1 MGGVGLSADDEG
13 PSGPPSETSPQGGTD
28 GGSSPRTEEE
38 PHARRDAAG
47 QIRGLAKQSLLLV
60 STGAVGYVGSF
71 VLTVFLARSLGKEPF
86 GAWAIGYSIATLL
99 STVGLAGADWI
110 LLRQGSYYDGIGD
123 SARLRR
129 TVHVALLISGVLLC
143 VLGAGLFIAADYIA
157 EHVFH
162 STSIAPILRLTGLL
176 TPIMGLRQ
184 VLVFATQASKRMK
197 DAAVNRNLLQPFVR
211 LVFAVVALAI
221 ASSALSAYVGLF
233 AAEVVLA
240 AAAAWILNR
249 RISLLGPTAPVDG
262 RKLLAFALP
271 AWGSRLMGQTR
282 GQLLPILIGSLS
294 AISGSGVFVASRR
307 VAIAPTS
314 ALLAMNQVY
323 TAMGSDLYLQGRR
336 DELNALFKSTAKWS
350 YMIGLPIF
358 SLMVVFPGEIL
369 SVFGNGFRTGSTAL
383 VILAVGLV
391 FQFATGPVT
400 VSLIIAG
407 RPRLALLDYVFVVAV
422 EIALSVWLI
431 PRYGVTGA
439 AVAAATGTMLNNVL
453 PLIQV
458 WSILHVLPFRLDFWK
473 PAAASVLAVGAAKLC
488 VEGLDIGSGVAAAA
502 TAAAIVGILY
512 VGFIA
517 LLGID
522 EQDRVLVDVIL
533 RRRRHDPKA
542 AVTGE
547 NPNEIVDPG
556 HE

>member
-1 MGGVGLSADDEG
+1 
-13 PSGPPSETSPQGGTD
+13 
-28 GGSSPRTEEE
+28 
-38 PHARRDAAG
+38 
-47 QIRGLAKQSLLLV
+47 
-60 STGAVGYVGSF
+60 
-71 VLTVFLARSLGKEPF
+71 
-86 GAWAIGYSIATLL
+86 
-99 STVGLAGADWI
+99 
-110 LLRQGSYYDGIGD
+110 
-123 SARLRR
+123 
-129 TVHVALLISGVLLC
+129 VALLFSGVLLC
-143 VLGAGLFIAADYIA
+143 VLGATLVIAADYIA
-157 EHVFH
+157 GQVFH

-197 DAAVNRNLLQPFVR
+197 DAAVNRNLLQPLVR
-211 LVFAVVALAI
+211 LISAMLALAI
-221 ASSALSAYVGLF
+221 ASSALSAFVGLF
-233 AAEVVLA
+233 AAEMILA
-240 AAAAWILNR
+240 VAAAWILNR

-282 GQLLPILIGSLS
+282 GQLLPILLGSLS

-307 VAIAPTS
+307 VAIAPAS
-314 ALLAMNQVY
+314 ALEAMNQVY

-336 DELNALFKSTAKWS
+336 DELGALFKSTAKWS

-358 SLMVVFPGEIL
+358 SLMVAFPGEIL
-369 SVFGNGFRTGSTAL
+369 SVFGGGFRTGSTAL

-407 RPRLALLDYVFVVAV
+407 RPRLALLDYVLVVAV
-422 EIALSVWLI
+422 EIVLAVWLI

-439 AVAAATGTMLNNVL
+439 ALAKATGTMLNNVL

-458 WSILHVLPFRLDFWK
+458 WSILHVLPFRFDFWK

-488 VEGLDIGSGVAAAA
+488 VEGLDLGSGVAAAA

-512 VGFIA
+512 VGLIA

-533 RRRRHDPKA
+533 RRRRQDPKA
-542 AVTGE
+542 AATGE
-547 NPNEIVDPG
+547 ELSEMVDPE
-556 HE
+556 HK